1 MGLAAVPG
9 RQAAF
14 RQGLAAAVQY
24 AKAVGCPR

>member
-14 RQGLAAAVQY
+14 RKDLAAAVQY